1 MMQQAQQTFSAD
13 PLLVIIS
20 AIVLAVTL
28 VTVGLGLLKILPDA
42 MRDRRNANSDPNSSL
57 ATSIFNNHQVFV
69 VALSLLCLIGFLL
82 TAYGVLFIESLA
94 VRSYFVRL
102 PLFVAALSITALVVN
117 IARVR
122 AKLRRHYFNLGDES
136 RSEIRKTL
144 GNTEQIKGALDIEDR
159 DDT

>member
-1 MMQQAQQTFSAD
+1 MMQQAQQTYSAD
-13 PLLVIIS
+13 PLLVVIS

-28 VTVGLGLLKILPDA
+28 LTVGFGLLKILPDA
-42 MRDRRNANSDPNSSL
+42 LRDRRNANSDPNSSL

-69 VALSLLCLIGFLL
+69 VALSLLCLAGFLL
-82 TAYGVLFIESLA
+82 TAYGVLFIEALQ

-122 AKLRRHYFNLGDES
+122 AKLRRHYFNLGDDT
-136 RSEIRKTL
+136 RADIKATRK
-144 GNTEQIKGALDIEDR
+144 NTEDIKHHLED
-159 DDT
+159 